1 MGIEKVK
8 NDGQVF
14 TPDFIVKEMLDNI
27 NYNSEE
33 IVNKHIIDNSCGD
46 GAFLCEIVS
55 RYVKFAS
62 LTKTKEEISE
72 DLSTYIHGIDVDDE
86 AIEMCISKLN

>member
-33 IVNKHIIDNSCGD
+33 IVNKHI
-46 GAFLCEIVS
+46 
-55 RYVKFAS
+55 YQK
-62 LTKTKEEISE
+62 
-72 DLSTYIHGIDVDDE
+72 YIPVFP
-86 AIEMCISKLN
+86 